1 MADDSKYNLLSF
13 KYSGGLDSQPKSAK
27 GGRVHSYKLWKMEW
41 NTFFFLLFFS
51 QQFTHTHTHK
61 KSNDN

>member
-1 MADDSKYNLLSF
+1 MADDSKDNLLSF

-41 NTFFFLLFFS
+41 NTFFFSSFF
-51 QQFTHTHTHK
+51 FPAVHTHTHTHK
-61 KSNDN
+61 KQ